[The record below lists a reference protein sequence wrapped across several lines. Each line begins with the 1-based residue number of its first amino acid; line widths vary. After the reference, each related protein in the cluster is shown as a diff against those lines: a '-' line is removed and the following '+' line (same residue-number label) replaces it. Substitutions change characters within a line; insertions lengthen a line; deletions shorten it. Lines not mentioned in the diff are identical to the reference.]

1 MPDDGRPHLYLGTSL
16 TPREYYAR
24 HARNYDNPHA
34 EGIATVLEQLAA
46 HLHGTVLDLGCG
58 DGLATKLLAG
68 RADLAFVG
76 ADLAPGMVGR
86 YRTETGCPAVVAGFG
101 DALPACDSAVSC
113 YAMHLATS
121 AEAALMWWRLADA
134 GARVVAVVT
143 PFKQRPADPGHY
155 FALELAVKGPHG
167 PDGKTIHGRLYRR
180 TD

>member
-1 MPDDGRPHLYLGTSL
+1 MRQFRQLIAMLRPISVPESCAMLI
-16 TPREYYAR
+16 AR
-24 HARNYDNPHA
+24 QA
-34 EGIATVLEQLAA
+34 EI
-46 HLHGTVLDLGCG
+46 
-58 DGLATKLLAG
+58 
-68 RADLAFVG
+68 
-76 ADLAPGMVGR
+76 
-86 YRTETGCPAVVAGFG
+86 VAGFG